1 MRPLRS
7 FAAAAVT
14 VTLLGA
20 CSSAGGSAPSSTG
33 TAAAVASTA
42 IGAGNVALY
51 DDTVVHDIAVTY
63 DQAAYDEMI
72 KAYGSTQEKE
82 WIEATVVIDGVT
94 VEKVGMRLKG
104 NSSLRGVATGT
115 GSANPQTLPWLIR
128 FDKYVDGQT
137 YQGHTDVVVRGNSS
151 KTSLN
156 EAVALELIGLA
167 GEPTQQSFAT
177 GFRINGGPEVLRLAI
192 ELPNDDWDERSF
204 SGEGIL
210 YKAESGGDYSYRGDD
225 PDAYKDVF
233 DQETDTD
240 DENLAPL
247 IDFLDFVNNST
258 DAAFAAELGRHLDV
272 DAFARYLALQELV
285 VNFDD
290 IDGPGNNAYLR
301 YDEATKK
308 FTVLSWDM
316 NLAFGSSPGGMG
328 GMGGMGGPR
337 VAGPGGQPPAGG
349 QFPAGQAP
357 PAGRPGSGRGHAGR
371 AGWADQHPRPALPGQ
386 LDLRRPRRLGQDR
399 PHGQALHERQG
410 RGNRGPFG
418 RRAHR
423 PRHRPGRRRH
433 HRAGSGPH
441 PHPGRLKASPSRS
454 EREGTELCWHS
465 QARRRERPGTRAT

>member
-7 FAAAAVT
+7 FAAAVT
-14 VTLLGA
+14 VSLLGA
-20 CSSAGGSAPSSTG
+20 CSSAGGSSPSATG

-51 DDTVVHDIAVTY
+51 DDTVVHDIAVTF
-63 DQAAYDEMI
+63 DPAAYDEMI

-104 NSSLRGVATGT
+104 NSSLRGVATGN
-115 GSANPQTLPWLIR
+115 GAANPQALPWLIR

-204 SGEGIL
+204 SGDGVL
-210 YKAESGGDYSYRGDD
+210 YKAESTGDYSYRGDD
-225 PDAYKDVF
+225 PVAYEDVF

-247 IDFLDFVNNST
+247 IDFLDFINNST
-258 DAAFAAELGRHLDV
+258 DAAFAAELSQHLDV
-272 DAFARYLALQELV
+272 NAFARYLALQELV

-308 FTVLSWDM
+308 ITVLSWDM

-328 GMGGMGGPR
+328 GMGGGGPR
-337 VAGPGGQPPAGG
+337 VAGPGGQPPPPAGG
-349 QFPAGQAP
+349 QGPAGAMRGGPGGRTNILVQRFQANSTFAALVTSAKADLTARLYTSGKGVEIVDRL
-357 PAGRPGSGRGHAGR
+357 AGILTAHATDLVD
-371 AGWADQHPRPALPGQ
+371 AATIDQEA
-386 LDLRRPRRLGQDR
+386 
-399 PHGQALHERQG
+399 
-410 RGNRGPFG
+410 
-418 RRAHR
+418 
-423 PRHRPGRRRH
+423 
-433 HRAGSGPH
+433 
-441 PHPGRLKASPSRS
+441 
-454 EREGTELCWHS
+454 
-465 QARRRERPGTRAT
+465 ARIRTQVD

>member
-7 FAAAAVT
+7 LAAAAIALS
-14 VTLLGA
+14 LLGA
-20 CSSAGGSAPSSTG
+20 CSSAGPSGQPTATG
-33 TAAAVASTA
+33 ASGTSRT

-115 GSANPQTLPWLIR
+115 GAANPQTLPWLIR

-192 ELPNDDWDERSF
+192 ELPNDDWDGASF
-204 SGEGIL
+204 SSEGIL
-210 YKAESGGDYSYRGDD
+210 YKAESTGDYSFRGDD
-225 PDAYKDVF
+225 PDSYKDVF

-240 DENLAPL
+240 DQNLEPL
-247 IDFLDFVNNST
+247 IDFLDFINNSS
-258 DAAFAAELGRHLDV
+258 DAAFGAELGQHLDV
-272 DAFARYLALQELV
+272 NAFARYLALQDLV

-290 IDGPGNNAYLR
+290 IDGPGNNSYLR

-316 NLAFGSSPGGMG
+316 NLAFGSSPGGMAGQGAVG
-328 GMGGMGGPR
+328 GAGGPR
-337 VAGPGGQPPAGG
+337 VGGPGGQLPAGG
-349 QFPAGQAP
+349 QFAAGGQLPAPGQAP
-357 PAGRPGSGRGHAGR
+357 AGGMRGGPGGRTNILVQRFQANSAFAALVTSAKADLTATLYTSGKGVEIVHRLAGVLTAHAT
-371 AGWADQHPRPALPGQ
+371 
-386 LDLRRPRRLGQDR
+386 DLVDAATIEQE
-399 PHGQALHERQG
+399 A
-410 RGNRGPFG
+410 
-418 RRAHR
+418 
-423 PRHRPGRRRH
+423 
-433 HRAGSGPH
+433 
-441 PHPGRLKASPSRS
+441 
-454 EREGTELCWHS
+454 
-465 QARRRERPGTRAT
+465 ARIRTQVD